1 MKEVKLIKDGDD
13 VILPLSDD
21 MMKTL
26 GTSIGDTLQWI
37 DNRNGSFTIC
47 KLGKYPENAFPWH
60 DGNII

>member
-1 MKEVKLIKDGDD
+1 
-13 VILPLSDD
+13 

-37 DNRNGSFTIC
+37 DNGNGSFTIC

-60 DGNII
+60 DGNIIG